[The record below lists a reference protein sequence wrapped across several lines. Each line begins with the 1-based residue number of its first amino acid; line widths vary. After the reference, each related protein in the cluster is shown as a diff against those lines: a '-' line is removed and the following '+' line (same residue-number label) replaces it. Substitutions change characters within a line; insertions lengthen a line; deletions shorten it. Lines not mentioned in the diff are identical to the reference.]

1 MSIQETPAPENRHE
15 QAQSTHGVSFEDH
28 PAIAF
33 GEHDTLPRV
42 EGDGHR
48 KAIKQLSQAALLLAE
63 LNYRN
68 ETDSLTGVAN
78 RLAFTKELV
87 KRSAEAQEEKEFA
100 LMFIDLDKFK
110 QANDTLGHKKGDE
123 LLVSVADKLKIN
135 LREGEFLA
143 RLGGDEFVAIVN
155 PRNTGNTRRDKS
167 LRPEDVIEGLKSRL
181 SREVSAAGKEVGA
194 PFVGASIGV
203 AYFKPGESPEDLL
216 HRADQEM
223 YRVKQEKGAS
233 R

>member
-1 MSIQETPAPENRHE
+1 MSIQEAPTPESRNEHAEP
-15 QAQSTHGVSFEDH
+15 THGLSFGDH
-28 PAIAF
+28 PFIPF
-33 GEHDTLPRV
+33 GENDTIPHV
-42 EGDGHR
+42 EGEGHR
-48 KAIKQLSQAALLLAE
+48 KTIQQLSQSAILLAE
-63 LNYRN
+63 LNHRN
-68 ETDSLTGVAN
+68 ETDSLTGIAN
-78 RLAFTKELV
+78 RLAFTQELV
-87 KRSAEAQEEKEFA
+87 KRFAEAQEEKDFA

-155 PRNTGNTRRDKS
+155 PRNTGNTRRNRS
-167 LRPEDVIEGLKSRL
+167 LGPEEVIEGLKGRL
-181 SREVSAAGKEVGA
+181 SSEVSAAGEEVGA

-203 AYFKPGESPEDLL
+203 AYFKPGELPGDLL